1 MPSKFCWPLMSRP
14 FPFCGVAAFETS
26 SCFPT
31 QPLIFYVTVSFTLR
45 PTPTIHIIT
54 QSLTRN
60 KQKPKATKKEARSRR
75 PCFFLRLNFLK
86 TLHHP
91 LFIYF
96 LRKNQTSAISRRR
109 RIVDLVAAAAGVLYS
124 QIAPISVILKTGR

>member
-14 FPFCGVAAFETS
+14 FPFCGVVAFETS

-75 PCFFLRLNFLK
+75 PCFFFKIELS
-86 TLHHP
+86 
-91 LFIYF
+91 
-96 LRKNQTSAISRRR
+96 KNIT
-109 RIVDLVAAAAGVLYS
+109 
-124 QIAPISVILKTGR
+124 PSVIYLFLEKESNFGNFTKTTDCRSGGCRGRCTIFPNSPH